1 VIYAIAILVSYLI
14 GSIPFGVFAGR
25 LAGIDIREHGS
36 KNIGATNVLRTLGKK
51 YGIAVF
57 LADALKGL
65 VAVRLA
71 VWFAGADPFARNWLG
86 IVAAVFVVIGHSFP
100 VWLRFR
106 GGKGVAT
113 SGGACLGLLPVP
125 TSIGG
130 LVWIV
135 VFLAF
140 RYVSL
145 ASIAAIASLPLI
157 VWLLSDRGNSP
168 NYLMFGFSLF
178 IALLVTWRHR
188 ENIVRLTRGT
198 EPRFDRK

>member
-1 VIYAIAILVSYLI
+1 VIYAITILVSYLI
-14 GSIPFGVFAGR
+14 GAVPFGVFAGQF
-25 LAGIDIREHGS
+25 AGIDIRQHGS
-36 KNIGATNVLRTLGKK
+36 KNIGATNVVRTLGKK

-71 VWFAGADPFARNWLG
+71 VWLAGADPFYRSSLG

-100 VWLRFR
+100 IWLRFR

-130 LVWIV
+130 LIWIV

-140 RYVSL
+140 RYVSV
-145 ASIAAIASLPLI
+145 ASIAAIVSLPLV

-168 NYLMFGFSLF
+168 NYLMFGFSVF
-178 IALLVTWRHR
+178 IAVLVTWRHR

>member
-1 VIYAIAILVSYLI
+1 VSYLI

-25 LAGIDIREHGS
+25 LAGIDIRQHGT
-36 KNIGATNVLRTLGKK
+36 KNIGATNFLRTLGKK

-57 LADALKGL
+57 LADTLKGL

-71 VWFAGADPFARNWLG
+71 VWLAGADPFSRDSLG

-100 VWLRFR
+100 AWLRFR

-113 SGGACLGLLPVP
+113 SGGACLGLLPMP

-135 VFLAF
+135 VFLTF
-140 RYVSL
+140 RYVSV
-145 ASIAAIASLPLI
+145 ASIAAIASLPLV

-178 IALLVTWRHR
+178 IAVLVTWRHR

-198 EPRFDRK
+198 EPRFVRK